1 MSSSD
6 ASFPAFDIDASFV
19 GDRTVLAL
27 RGELNLHSAPD
38 LSGYLDAMI
47 GRGHL
52 NLELDL
58 SDLDFLDASGL
69 SVIAGETIRLKLSG
83 GSLVIRD
90 PSVQVG
96 YLLDVTGFTKM
107 IAVQQ
112 APRVPDPAERLG
124 PEQPDDQPDSPV
136 TNGIRELTEQLR
148 MVTAIPSND
157 VVVDGALRLVVALAR
172 ATVGGADG
180 VSVSLRR
187 HGQLATVAASD
198 QTIIEMDAGQY
209 ATGEGPCVDASV
221 EGHWFHA
228 ESLDNEVRWPDFT
241 PKARALGINSILSSP
256 LLAHAT
262 PVGALNIYSRTTAAF
277 ARKDQELAAIFA
289 DEASTILSDAG
300 LDISDEQLTSKLSE
314 VLRTRELISQAQG
327 ILMERHSVGEDEAYA
342 ELRRFSVAHNRP
354 LRERAQGLVI
364 SARGPH
370 PDAEGPT
377 GDTDRG

>member
-6 ASFPAFDIDASFV
+6 RSFPTFDIDASFV

-27 RGELNLHSAPD
+27 RGELDIHSAPD

-47 GRGHL
+47 ARGHL

-112 APRVPDPAERLG
+112 APRVLDPAEQLG

-198 QTIIEMDAGQY
+198 QTIIEMDAGRICHRRG
-209 ATGEGPCVDASV
+209 A
-221 EGHWFHA
+221 
-228 ESLDNEVRWPDFT
+228 VR
-241 PKARALGINSILSSP
+241 RC
-256 LLAHAT
+256 
-262 PVGALNIYSRTTAAF
+262 
-277 ARKDQELAAIFA
+277 
-289 DEASTILSDAG
+289 
-300 LDISDEQLTSKLSE
+300 
-314 VLRTRELISQAQG
+314 
-327 ILMERHSVGEDEAYA
+327 
-342 ELRRFSVAHNRP
+342 LRRGSLVPRRVLGQRGSLARLHPEGKGTRHQLHPVFAVVGPRDSRRCPQYLFPNDGC
-354 LRERAQGLVI
+354 LR
-364 SARGPH
+364 S
-370 PDAEGPT
+370 EGS
-377 GDTDRG
+377 GAGGNIRR